1 MRRDPIPA
9 LLFALAMMAGVSAPA
24 MAAPPTQNAPI
35 RAVPHFTDA
44 DKADLQRISVYLNTL
59 QTVQGRFMQVGADG
73 KSEQGSF
80 FLRKP
85 GRVRFEYEKPNPNL
99 IIADGTTV
107 AVQNTALHTTDRYP
121 IGNSPLRL
129 LLSETVDLTQ
139 DAHVAALKHEQGA
152 LSLTAREASGP
163 AVGTITLTF
172 ADSGSSLELRQW
184 SVVDAQGSHTTVVLN
199 DMRQVAEIPARLFV
213 IEDMTPFK
221 KNGR

>member
-9 LLFALAMMAGVSAPA
+9 LLFALAMTAGVSAPA
-24 MAAPPTQNAPI
+24 MAAPPSQNAPI

-80 FLRKP
+80 YLRKP

-129 LLSETVDLTQ
+129 LLSQTVDLTK
-139 DAHVAALKHEQGA
+139 DDHVSALKHEQGA

-199 DMRQVAEIPARLFV
+199 DMRQVTEIPARLFV